1 MIRII
6 LVVLFVLLYLIIGIP
21 VLAIE
26 WVIGKFHPY
35 AADISQLRMVQWAFK
50 VILFLSGTKL
60 TVIGEENVPTDEPV
74 LYIGNHRSFFDIVI
88 TYARCPR
95 LTGYISKLSMKKV
108 PLLSIW
114 MTRLH
119 CLFLDRED
127 IREGLKTILAGI
139 DNIKNGIS
147 MCIFPEGT
155 RNKTDELLLP
165 FKEGSFKM
173 AEKSGCAIIPMALTN
188 SAEIFENHFP
198 LIKSTHVIL
207 EYGKPIYPS
216 DLDKETK
223 KKIGAHCHGIIE
235 EMLVKNAALLEQ
247 KK

>member
-223 KKIGAHCHGIIE
+223 KKIGAHCQGIIE
-235 EMLVKNAALLEQ
+235 EMLVKNAALLET
-247 KK
+247 K